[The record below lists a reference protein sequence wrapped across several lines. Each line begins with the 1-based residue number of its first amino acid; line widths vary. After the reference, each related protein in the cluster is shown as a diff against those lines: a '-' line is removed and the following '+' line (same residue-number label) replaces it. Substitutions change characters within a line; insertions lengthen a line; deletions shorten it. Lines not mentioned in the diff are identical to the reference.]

1 MSNQFNAS
9 NLMFN
14 VYQTKRGGF
23 GIRLIAPPSKLGRE
37 SFVICSYLDEVSGEA
52 LFGSHS
58 ILGSKWVTAKEQLI
72 RAKQEA
78 GILERVQAEPI
89 APVQVA
95 PVAPVAPAPD
105 VKRGPGRPRKTRIT
119 AESVAPVAPAP
130 VAPAP
135 VAPAPVQVAPQVDL
149 NTLAAQVQ
157 ALTQAMGILLAPR
170 K

>member
-52 LFGSHS
+52 LFGSHPV
-58 ILGSKWVTAKEQLI
+58 LAGKWSAAKNSLI
-72 RAKQEA
+72 YAKQQA

-89 APVQVA
+89 APVQA
-95 PVAPVAPAPD
+95 APAPE
-105 VKRGPGRPRKTRIT
+105 VKRGPGRPRKTRIV
-119 AESVAPVAPAP
+119 AESVQGAPMQAAPMPVIPVAP
-130 VAPAP
+130 
-135 VAPAPVQVAPQVDL
+135 VQAAPQVDL
-149 NTLAAQVQ
+149 NALAAQVN
-157 ALTQAMGILLAPR
+157 ALTQAMTALLAPR

>member
-23 GIRLIAPPSKLGRE
+23 GIRLIAPPSRLGKDA
-37 SFVICSYLDEVSGEA
+37 FVICSYLDEVSGEA
-52 LFGSHS
+52 LFGSHP
-58 ILGSKWVTAKEQLI
+58 ILGSKWAAVKEQLI
-72 RAKQEA
+72 RAKQDA

-89 APVQVA
+89 TPSV
-95 PVAPVAPAPD
+95 PAPE
-105 VKRGPGRPRKTRIT
+105 VKRGPGRPRKTRIA
-119 AESVAPVAPAP
+119 AESVTPVAPAP

-135 VAPAPVQVAPQVDL
+135 VDLHQMMGQLIGEVA
-149 NTLAAQVQ
+149 TLK
-157 ALTQAMGILLAPR
+157 QAMGVLLAPR

>member
-52 LFGSHS
+52 LFGSHP
-58 ILGSKWVTAKEQLI
+58 ILGSKWAAAKEQLI
-72 RAKQEA
+72 RAKQDA
-78 GILERVQAEPI
+78 GILERVQAESI
-89 APVQVA
+89 APSV
-95 PVAPVAPAPD
+95 PAPE
-105 VKRGPGRPRKTRIT
+105 VKRGPGRPRKTRIA
-119 AESVAPVAPAP
+119 AESVQA
-130 VAPAP
+130 AP
-135 VAPAPVQVAPQVDL
+135 VAPAPVQAAPQVDL

-157 ALTQAMGILLAPR
+157 ALTQAMSILLAPR